1 MCRASWSASFTL
13 HGPHRFTSRCPRWA
27 QGKPGRPVKQEEQEA
42 FVRAVLRAAQL
53 VVAPVA
59 EERFEDDLRYQLG
72 LLAGVHGVALGQ
84 MPQRLRVSRITAI
97 IGADPATPGSYL
109 LHVPALKAKSPWP
122 DATWTDLIVQLA
134 TARTGAAGPA

>member
-1 MCRASWSASFTL
+1 M
-13 HGPHRFTSRCPRWA
+13 
-27 QGKPGRPVKQEEQEA
+27 
-42 FVRAVLRAAQL
+42 LRAAQL

-109 LHVPALKAKSPWP
+109 LHVPALKAKAPWP
-122 DATWTDLIVQLA
+122 DATWTDLIVQLDDRPGQELWGRLEHTPDEVVVVA
-134 TARTGAAGPA
+134 PMARPPWLS

>member
-1 MCRASWSASFTL
+1 
-13 HGPHRFTSRCPRWA
+13 
-27 QGKPGRPVKQEEQEA
+27 
-42 FVRAVLRAAQL
+42 VLRAAQL

-122 DATWTDLIVQLA
+122 DATWTDLIVQLDDRPGQELRGRLEHTPDEVVVVA
-134 TARTGAAGPA
+134 PMAPPPWLS

>member
-1 MCRASWSASFTL
+1 
-13 HGPHRFTSRCPRWA
+13 
-27 QGKPGRPVKQEEQEA
+27 
-42 FVRAVLRAAQL
+42 VLRAAQL

-122 DATWTDLIVQLA
+122 DATWTDLIVQLDD
-134 TARTGAAGPA
+134 RPGQELAGPA